1 MAQAPAP
8 RTDSSEAP
16 PAAEPA
22 TAGTPVAGTRV
33 AGTPAAG
40 TPDGNTRR
48 GVLIGAGLAGVAGL
62 AAACG
67 GDEGGGGTSGDPSGG
82 EGGQGGSAAGLAKT
96 ADIPVGGGKIIE
108 GEKIVIVQP
117 VQGQFKAYSTKC
129 THRGCPV
136 DSVSGG
142 TINCPCHGSKFK
154 IADGSVATPPA
165 TEPLAEKQIKVEGD
179 QITLA

>member
-8 RTDSSEAP
+8 RTDGSQDPS
-16 PAAEPA
+16 AAEPA
-22 TAGTPVAGTRV
+22 TAGTAS
-33 AGTPAAG
+33 AG

-48 GVLIGAGLAGVAGL
+48 GILIGAGLAGVAGL

-67 GDEGGGGTSGDPSGG
+67 GGDDGGGGSGGQEGGGGGG
-82 EGGQGGSAAGLAKT
+82 ETGGAGGGAAIAKT
-96 ADIPVGGGKIIE
+96 SEIPVGGGKVIE
-108 GEKIVIVQP
+108 AEKIVVVQP
-117 VQGQFKAYSTKC
+117 AQGQFKAYSSKC

-136 DSVSGG
+136 DAVSDG

-154 IADGSVATPPA
+154 IADGSVASPPA
-165 TEPLAEKQIKVEGD
+165 KEPLEEKQIKVTGD